1 MATRKERRRTFPV
14 VSSLQYRFLAM
25 TMIYGFVVVCFLLF
39 TAFAPDVAEMLD
51 KSLKLEIRGYA
62 AHRLLNNQF
71 WVWGAVLLLVIA
83 LGVHSFRAFHKVMGP
98 LHRFRSTFE
107 QVGDG
112 NLLLRINVRERDYL
126 ETEAEALNNMLDKL
140 RRKLR
145 SVREATDVAFKS
157 MDEIEQSMSKGN
169 EMTETQRDLLRTHR
183 EHIEKIATLVQFF
196 RLEEGQ
202 ETTGS
207 GQKG

>member
-1 MATRKERRRTFPV
+1 MAARKERRRTFPV
-14 VSSLQYRFLAM
+14 VSSLQYRFFAM
-25 TMIYGFVVVCFLLF
+25 TLIYGFVVVCFLLF
-39 TAFAPDVAEMLD
+39 SAFAPDVADMLD

-62 AHRLLNNQF
+62 ANRLLDNQF
-71 WVWGAVLLLVIA
+71 WVWGAVLLLVIS
-83 LGVHSFRAFHKVMGP
+83 LGVHSFRAFHKVVGP
-98 LHRFRSTFE
+98 LRRFRSTFE

-126 ETEAEALNNMLDKL
+126 ETEAEALNNMLEKL

-169 EMTETQRDLLRTHR
+169 EMTETQRELLRTHR